1 MPRAYWSLAGLIALS
16 CASLPHAGV
25 RVSPATPAAGEPA
38 APSAPLIQPYALT
51 HVTLVDVQTGMALR
65 DRTILVRDG
74 RFARIMA
81 SRSARL
87 PPGTAV
93 LDLRGKW
100 IVPGLMDAHVHLT
113 KAPTDRALAELLASG
128 VTTVRDVGAFASDST
143 TYAVGWGQVERIAG
157 VAQQVERGDVV
168 GPRVLY
174 CGPGFTSSSK
184 ARSGPNDIALARSDT
199 TDVVPERDVAYL
211 AAAGVTCIKVYS
223 GAIAPHIRALGRAA
237 RARGL
242 PLIGHSAEYAPVSE
256 QLSWGWS
263 ELHHEWI
270 QPDELLA
277 ASALQMLPKQS
288 LFGRMFVGWALF
300 DPREPAARQTARRIA
315 ASGLGWVPTIAA
327 SEPNYLDW
335 MWAVMTYGADSTDQL
350 RIRAAILPA
359 SAAGTSAADSLAAPS
374 RVLHEFAIRWTR
386 LLHEAGVP
394 LIAGSDSP
402 VEIRGDTAL
411 MPFGKSL
418 HRELR
423 SLVRTGLTPLE
434 ALRAATVNTAKH
446 IGVGDSLGVI
456 RSGTPADFVVLD
468 ADPLQDI
475 SNLERIHAVGA
486 RGRFY
491 FRSTLDSLTRP

>member
-1 MPRAYWSLAGLIALS
+1 MPRAYWSLAGLIVLN
-16 CASLPHAGV
+16 CASPPHAGV
-25 RVSPATPAAGEPA
+25 RVPSATPAAGKPPTA
-38 APSAPLIQPYALT
+38 SVPLVQPYALT
-51 HVTLVDVQTGMALR
+51 HVTLVDVQTGGVLR
-65 DRTILVRDG
+65 DRTVLVRNG
-74 RFARIMA
+74 RFERITP
-81 SRSARL
+81 SGSARL

-143 TYAVGWGQVERIAG
+143 TYAVGWGQVERIARI
-157 VAQQVERGDVV
+157 ARQVERGDVV

-184 ARSGPNDIALARSDT
+184 ARSGPNDIALARNDT
-199 TDVVPERDVAYL
+199 ADAVPERDVAYL

-223 GAIAPHIRALGRAA
+223 GASAPHIRALGRAA

-242 PLIGHSAEYAPVSE
+242 PLIGHSAEYAPISE

-263 ELHHEWI
+263 ELHHAWI

-277 ASALQMLPKQS
+277 TSALQMLPKQS

-300 DPREPAARQTARRIA
+300 DPHEAAARQVGRRIA
-315 ASGLGWVPTIAA
+315 ASGLAWVPTIAA
-327 SEPNYLDW
+327 SEPNYLEW
-335 MWAVMTYGADSTDQL
+335 MWAVMTYGADSTDQM
-350 RIRAAILPA
+350 RIRSAILPA
-359 SAAGTSAADSLAAPS
+359 APVGPSVADSLAAPS
-374 RVLHEFAIRWTR
+374 RVLHGFAIRWTR
-386 LLHEAGVP
+386 LLHEAGVT

-423 SLVRTGLTPLE
+423 SFVLAGLTPLE
-434 ALRAATVNTAKH
+434 ALRAATVNAARH

-456 RSGTPADFVVLD
+456 RAGTPADFVVVD
-468 ADPLQDI
+468 ANPLVDI
-475 SNLERIHAVGA
+475 GNLKRIHAVGT
-486 RGRFY
+486 RGRY
-491 FRSTLDSLTRP
+491 FARPALDSLIRR

>member
-1 MPRAYWSLAGLIALS
+1 MPRACWSLVGLIVLN
-16 CASLPHAGV
+16 CAPPPYTSV

-113 KAPTDRALAELLASG
+113 NAPTDRALAELLASG
-128 VTTVRDVGAFASDST
+128 VTTVRDVGSFGSDST

-157 VAQQVERGDVV
+157 VAQQVEHGDLV

-174 CGPGFTSSSK
+174 CGPGFASSSK
-184 ARSGPNDIALARSDT
+184 ARGGPYLIGLARSDT
-199 TDVVPERDVAYL
+199 TDAVPERVVAYL

-223 GAIAPHIRALGRAA
+223 GATAPHIRALGRAA

-242 PLIGHSAEYAPVSE
+242 PLIGHSADYAPVSE

-263 ELHHEWI
+263 EFHHEWV

-277 ASALQMLPKQS
+277 TSALLLLPKQS
-288 LFGRMFVGWALF
+288 LSGRMFVGWTLF

-315 ASGLGWVPTIAA
+315 ASGIGWVPTLAA

-335 MWAVMTYGADSTDQL
+335 LWAQITDGADSTDQL
-350 RIRAAILPA
+350 RIRSVMLPA
-359 SAAGTSAADSLAAPS
+359 SAAGTRVADSLAAPN
-374 RVLHEFAIRWTR
+374 RVLHEFAIGWTR
-386 LLHEAGVP
+386 LLHESGVP

-402 VEIRGDTAL
+402 IEIRGDTAL

-423 SLVRTGLTPLE
+423 SLVRAGLTPLE
-434 ALRAATVNTAKH
+434 ALRAATVNAARYF
-446 IGVGDSLGVI
+446 GVGDSLGVI
-456 RSGTPADFVVLD
+456 RAGMPADFVVVD
-468 ADPLQDI
+468 ANPLLDI

-486 RGRFY
+486 RGRY
-491 FRSTLDSLTRP
+491 FARPALDSLIPR